1 MPGLA
6 RADPG
11 VNRPQQLDPPVDV
24 AANHDVVDAAA
35 IDAAALSMAIADRT
49 FQNRKARLQR
59 LFSGPVDA
67 VVMACA

>member
-24 AANHDVVDAAA
+24 AANHDVV
-35 IDAAALSMAIADRT
+35 DAAALSMAIADRT